1 MQNFKLNAMKIKKEQ
16 FSDRMKAVVLLLAL
30 ACVNGYAQEN
40 NSSKGEDGSTSKEE
54 GNRNVMLNAASAN
67 GPREIQIGLPSADVN
82 VLENGIPVTY
92 ATNPHSVNSLWRA
105 DASLSHVGLL
115 KISETAITTG
125 NIGYAVNSFT
135 QLGEKGFHGTLNY
148 KTNHF
153 GMQEVSLNLNG
164 SLAKDWFYS
173 GSIYQDFDP
182 GTFKIKS
189 TPFQDRTQIYKF
201 ALTKKYNDN
210 RGELTAI
217 YHYSNSHPV
226 YNYATQSAPFVYVGD
241 GSVRE
246 FGDFAL
252 GTTSYLPVDN
262 EMVYRDM
269 RTGEL
274 KKTNLY
280 DASQNRG
287 SEFTL
292 MNNYT
297 WDNGL
302 NWKTVMKYDHSL
314 GSLVYQTPMSLD
326 QNEAGI
332 NYLYEAVDGSMQP
345 YTGEYVQSRM
355 SCLNRG
361 FIDSFMFTTELSR
374 KVNNSTWR
382 LGLNEWYYD
391 VDYTSSTTMY
401 DQSVP
406 MDGSYPVR
414 LYNADYATYSGR
426 TYAGSGCYYDFNK
439 NASEYYKGH
448 ENKLAFYFTHD
459 WDITDKLNLYYGA
472 RLEYQALRGENAAVT
487 NANGEYVGR
496 FANYYLGATA
506 PDGTKIAPTSMS
518 YDWLNYALTAAV
530 TYKLTK
536 EFGFTGDFTYITQHP
551 KIENFAP
558 ATLPNTDKISVPLG
572 RAGIYY
578 NNEWL
583 SLTSLFSYISKTNNN
598 STLNLQHKTAAGQT
612 EIMAAPLNYDIK
624 TLGWTTDVVARP
636 FKGFDLHFL
645 FTYQKPTYKKYETS
659 VTFSDGYVGSINAT
673 GNIVAE
679 IPEVIVE
686 IDPSYMITKDL
697 KIWTSFRY
705 FSKTYANIN
714 DAYYFN
720 GRWETFGGLNWQ
732 VNKKLALGCTV
743 VNFLNQTGA
752 KGSIAGAELIEKE
765 DAGQYAGHVM
775 AGSYI
780 RPFTV
785 EFSASLKF

>member
-1 MQNFKLNAMKIKKEQ
+1 MNARLNQQEKRI
-16 FSDRMKAVVLLLAL
+16 SAVVFLLAC
-30 ACVNGYAQEN
+30 ACMGAFAQQQ
-40 NSSKGEDGSTSKEE
+40 DSTQVANPSKEE

-135 QLGEKGFHGTLNY
+135 QLGEKGFNGTLNY
-148 KTNHF
+148 KSNHF
-153 GMQEVSLNLNG
+153 GMQEFSLNLNG
-164 SLAKDWFYS
+164 SMGKDWFYS

-201 ALTKKYNDN
+201 ALTKRYNQN
-210 RGELTAI
+210 RGELTAM

-226 YNYATQSAPFVYVGD
+226 YMYATQSAPFVYVGD

-246 FGDFAL
+246 FGNFSL

-262 EMVYRDM
+262 EMIYRDM

-274 KKTNLY
+274 KKTSLY
-280 DASQNRG
+280 DAVQNKG

-302 NWKTVMKYDHSL
+302 NWKTIMKYDHST
-314 GSLVYQTPMSLD
+314 GSCVYQTPMSLD
-326 QNEAGI
+326 KNEAGI
-332 NYLYEAVDGSMQP
+332 NYMYEDADGGMKP

-374 KVNNSTWR
+374 SVGNSTWR
-382 LGLNEWYYD
+382 LGVNEWYYD
-391 VDYTSSTTMY
+391 IDYSSATTMY

-406 MDGSYPVR
+406 TDGGYPVR
-414 LYNADYATYSGR
+414 LYNADYQTYADR
-426 TYAGSGCYYDFNK
+426 TYGENGYYYDFNK

-448 ENKLAFYFTHD
+448 ENKLAVYFTHD
-459 WDITDKLNLYYGA
+459 WNITDKFNLYYGA
-472 RLEYQALRGENAAVT
+472 RLEYQALRGDNAAVL
-487 NANGEYVGR
+487 NADGNYVGR
-496 FANYYLGATA
+496 FSNYYLGATA
-506 PDGTKIAPTSMS
+506 PDGTQIAPTPFS
-518 YDWLNYALTAAV
+518 YDWLNYALTASA
-530 TYKLTK
+530 TYKLNK

-551 KIENFAP
+551 KLENFAP

-572 RAGIYY
+572 RAGIYF
-578 NNEWL
+578 NNSWL

-612 EIMAAPLNYDIK
+612 EIMAAPLTYDIQ
-624 TLGWTTDVVARP
+624 TLGWTTDVVAHP

-659 VTFSDGYVGSINAT
+659 VEFSDGYVGKINAT

-679 IPEVIVE
+679 IPQVIVE

-732 VNKKLALGCTV
+732 VNKQLSLGCTV

-752 KGSIAGAELIEKE
+752 KGSIAGAELVTKDEASK
-765 DAGQYAGHVM
+765 YAGTVM

>member
-1 MQNFKLNAMKIKKEQ
+1 MQDFNAMKSESKQ
-16 FSDRMKAVVLLLAL
+16 MNRMKAVVLLLAL

-448 ENKLAFYFTHD
+448 ENKLALYFTHD

-487 NANGEYVGR
+487 NTNGEYVGR

-598 STLNLQHKTAAGQT
+598 STLNLQHKTAAGQS

>member
-1 MQNFKLNAMKIKKEQ
+1 MQDFNAMKSESKQ
-16 FSDRMKAVVLLLAL
+16 MNRMKAVVLLLAL

-448 ENKLAFYFTHD
+448 ENKLALYFTHD

-518 YDWLNYALTAAV
+518 NDWLNYALTAAV

>member
-1 MQNFKLNAMKIKKEQ
+1 MQDFNAMKSESKQ
-16 FSDRMKAVVLLLAL
+16 MNRMKAVVLLLAL

-448 ENKLAFYFTHD
+448 ENKLALYFTHD

-472 RLEYQALRGENAAVT
+472 RLEYQALLGENAAVT

-686 IDPSYMITKDL
+686 IDPSYMITKGL

>member
-1 MQNFKLNAMKIKKEQ
+1 MKTG
-16 FSDRMKAVVLLLAL
+16 MKRHAVCYRAAAAILLLGLTCGNA
-30 ACVNGYAQEN
+30 VAQEEKK
-40 NSSKGEDGSTSKEE
+40 SSEQPQTESSSKEE

-82 VLENGIPVTY
+82 VLENGIPITY

-105 DASLSHVGLL
+105 DASLKHVGLL

-135 QLGEKGFHGTLNY
+135 QLGQKGFHGTLNY
-148 KTNHF
+148 KSNHF
-153 GMQEVSLNLNG
+153 GMQEFSLNLNG
-164 SLAKDWFYS
+164 DIAKDWYYS

-226 YNYATQSAPFVYVGD
+226 YNYATQSAPFIYVGD
-241 GSVRE
+241 GSVKE
-246 FGDFAL
+246 FGKFAL
-252 GTTSYLPVDN
+252 GTTSYLPMDN
-262 EMVYRDM
+262 EMMYRDM
-269 RTGEL
+269 RTGEV

-280 DASQNRG
+280 DAVQNKG

-292 MNNYT
+292 MNSYT

-302 NWKTVMKYDHSL
+302 NWRTIMKYDHST
-314 GSLVYQTPMSLD
+314 GSCVYQTPMSLD

-332 NYLYEAVDGSMQP
+332 NYLYETADGSMKP

-374 KVNNSTWR
+374 HTGNSTWR

-391 VDYTSSTTMY
+391 IDYASATTMY

-406 MDGSYPVR
+406 TDGSYPVR
-414 LYNADYATYSGR
+414 LYNADYATYAGR
-426 TYAGSGCYYDFNK
+426 AYAGNGYYYDFNK

-448 ENKLAFYFTHD
+448 ENKLALYFTHD
-459 WDITDKLNLYYGA
+459 WDVTDKLNLYYGA
-472 RLEYQALRGENAAVT
+472 RLEYQALRGDNAAVK
-487 NANGEYVGR
+487 NADGEYVGR

-506 PDGTKIAPTSMS
+506 PDGTKIAPTAMS
-518 YDWLNYALTAAV
+518 YDWLNYALTAAA

-536 EFGFTGDFTYITQHP
+536 AFGFTGDFTYITQHP

-598 STLNLQHKTAAGQT
+598 STLNLQHKTSAGQT
-612 EIMAAPLNYDIK
+612 EIMAAPLTYDIQ
-624 TLGWTTDVVARP
+624 TLGWTTDVVTRP

-659 VTFSDGYVGSINAT
+659 VTFSDGYVGEINAT

-679 IPEVIVE
+679 IPQVIVE
-686 IDPSYMITKDL
+686 IDPSYMITKGL

>member
-1 MQNFKLNAMKIKKEQ
+1 MQDFNAMKSESKQ
-16 FSDRMKAVVLLLAL
+16 MNRMKAVVLLLAL

-54 GNRNVMLNAASAN
+54 GNRNVMLNATSAN

-374 KVNNSTWR
+374 KVNNNTWR

-414 LYNADYATYSGR
+414 LYNADYVTYSGR

-448 ENKLAFYFTHD
+448 ENKLALYFTHD

-487 NANGEYVGR
+487 NTNGEYVGR

>member
-148 KTNHF
+148 KTSHF

-448 ENKLAFYFTHD
+448 ENKLALYFTHD

>member
-1 MQNFKLNAMKIKKEQ
+1 MQDFNAMKSESKQ
-16 FSDRMKAVVLLLAL
+16 MNRMKAVVLLLAL

-54 GNRNVMLNAASAN
+54 GNRNVMLNATSAN

-448 ENKLAFYFTHD
+448 ENKLALYFTHD

-472 RLEYQALRGENAAVT
+472 RLEYQALRGVNAAVT
-487 NANGEYVGR
+487 NTNGEYVGR